1 MNELKDAIKRNTPTN
16 LFQRLLLAL
25 IFLAGFGIRIY
36 DLTDPPLDFHPTRQ
50 LRSAI
55 LARSFYYQ
63 MDAGA
68 DPALRELAVRMGNSL
83 EVYEPPILEGLAA
96 LTYMA
101 LGQETLPAARVLNA
115 FFWVLGGLALY
126 CLARRFIGFYS
137 MAAALAFY
145 FFLPFSIIA
154 SRSFQPDPWMVMW
167 ILIATLLFVRWL
179 EKPIWTR
186 LIMAGLAAGLAVL
199 VKLMAVFPLA
209 GIFALSLLSD
219 RGFKKSLRSP
229 HVWALLALS
238 AGPSLVYYIM
248 NNSTRSAGFFSF
260 WTASLSHLVLE
271 SNFYADWLAMLGG
284 LFNLTNILLAALAAV
299 MAARGLKPILIGFWV
314 GYFVYGLFLPYQMTT
329 HEYYHLELVP
339 LVALGLGVI
348 ADAVFTRMSAQH
360 WFWRAA
366 AASVIAVAS
375 FYSLYVGRSI
385 MFAASYANEPVAWK
399 RVGEAIPEGASIT
412 ALTSEYGNR
421 LMYYGWRGISAYW
434 PNSSDLKLFSMAGN
448 EDMDIVSYFRETTDG
463 RDFFLVTLFSEYEAQ
478 PELKTLLT
486 QNYPIYSEGDGYILF
501 DLRHP
506 LGN

>member
-1 MNELKDAIKRNTPTN
+1 MNEVNDAKKRNLPTAW
-16 LFQRLLLAL
+16 LQRLLLAL

-36 DLTDPPLDFHPTRQ
+36 DLNDPPLDFHPTRQ

-63 MDAGA
+63 MDASA
-68 DPALRELAVRMGNSL
+68 DPALREQAVRMGSSL
-83 EVYEPPILEGLAA
+83 EVYEPPILEGLTA
-96 LTYMA
+96 LTYLA

-115 FFWVLGGLALY
+115 FFWALGGLAFY
-126 CLARRFIGFYS
+126 FLARRFIGFYS
-137 MAAALAFY
+137 AAAALAFY

-167 ILIATLLFVRWL
+167 ILVSILLFVRWQ
-179 EKPIWTR
+179 EKPSWTR
-186 LIMAGLAAGLAVL
+186 LVLAGLAAGLAVL

-209 GIFALSLLSD
+209 GIFALSLLFE

-229 HVWALLALS
+229 QVWALLALS
-238 AGPSLVYYIM
+238 AGPSLVYYIL

-260 WTASLSHLVLE
+260 WTASLSHLVLQ

-284 LFNLTNILLAALAAV
+284 LFNLTNILLAVLAVAL
-299 MAARGLKPILIGFWV
+299 AARGLKPILAGFWI
-314 GYFVYGLFLPYQMTT
+314 GYSIYGLFLPYQMTT

-348 ADAVFTRMSAQH
+348 ADAVFARLSAQR

-366 AASVIAVAS
+366 AAAAIAAAS

-399 RVGEAIPEGASIT
+399 RVGEAIPEGASIA

-434 PNSSDLKLFSMAGN
+434 PNSSDLKLFAMAGN
-448 EDMDIVSYFRETTDG
+448 EDMDIDSYFHEITAGRE
-463 RDFFLVTLFSEYEAQ
+463 FFLVTLFSEYEAQ

-486 QNYPIYSEGDGYILF
+486 QNYPVYSEGDGYILF

-506 LGN
+506 LGD